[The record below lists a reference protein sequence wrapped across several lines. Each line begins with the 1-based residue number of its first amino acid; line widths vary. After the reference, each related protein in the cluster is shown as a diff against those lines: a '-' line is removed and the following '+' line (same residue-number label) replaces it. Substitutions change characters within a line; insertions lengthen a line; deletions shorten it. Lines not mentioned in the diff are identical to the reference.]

1 MDIKSLINANYRDVS
16 SVLSKK
22 ANWMEMDFLDK
33 KTLNYTRPH
42 SEECFNPL
50 GIDSFLFHFKKKDW
64 FNFFPSLF
72 VRDGLLSILHFFYVH
87 PKPDGIKTILILP
100 DTAGSFIPS
109 EWQEQCL
116 LYKIQ
121 THPLKE
127 EVNRSELY
135 LTTTVAAEL
144 YNDSNLKQQLDLAQK
159 SQMSLKGLFF
169 RHEPLGE
176 EAVDTNDNRDF
187 EFFNYLKNTIENNLE
202 LLDWRSLKSKD
213 LSKVSFL
220 ELNENN
226 YWYNDSAVTHHFLSN
241 GASSFDHRY
250 KAETFNEDDCV
261 RISKYHYYKFKTIS
275 KEQKKNA
282 ESCWKYINEIP
293 SHVFKEEALLD
304 RKAQDYKEIFL
315 CTPEFKS
322 LAKDLINE
330 SF

>member
-22 ANWMEMDFLDK
+22 ANWMEIDFLDK

-64 FNFFPSLF
+64 FNFFPSLL

-87 PKPDGIKTILILP
+87 PHPDGIKTILILP
-100 DTAGSFIPS
+100 ESAGGIVPTS
-109 EWQEQCL
+109 WQEQCL

-121 THPLKE
+121 THPLDKE
-127 EVNRSELY
+127 IKRSELY
-135 LTTTVAAEL
+135 LTTTVASEL
-144 YNDSNLKQQLDLAQK
+144 YSDSYLKEQLSLAKKCNLK
-159 SQMSLKGLFF
+159 LKGLFF

-187 EFFNYLKNTIENNLE
+187 EFFNSLQDAIGSKIE
-202 LLDWRSLKSKD
+202 LLDWRSLKSSD
-213 LSKVSFL
+213 LSKASFL
-220 ELNENN
+220 ELNHNN
-226 YWYNDSAVTHHFLSN
+226 FWYNDSAVTHHFLSN
-241 GASSFDHRY
+241 GADSIDQRY
-250 KAETFNEDDCV
+250 KAETFNQDDCV
-261 RISKYHYYKFKTIS
+261 RISKYHYYKFVNIS
-275 KEQKKNA
+275 KEQIKTA
-282 ESCWKYINEIP
+282 ESCWKHINEIP
-293 SHVFKEEALLD
+293 SHVFEGEALLD
-304 RKAQDYKEIFL
+304 RKARDYKEIFL